1 MYDSVNIRYGQPT
14 AQIQSICQYHNLPD
28 LFLKF
33 TLKTYPTI
41 DIPLACQSKLT
52 TCTAIF
58 FVADWNI
65 LNNVQLDRRGRHEG
79 LNNNQWPLSS
89 VKSIKIVCINKERL
103 FQPSR
108 SLSMFDAHDRSMTSL
123 KIYQLL
129 PLVSVNTQRSSQLD
143 RKLTNNKLLPSSQK
157 KM

>member
-1 MYDSVNIRYGQPT
+1 MFDSVNIRYGQPT

-28 LFLKF
+28 PFLKF

-52 TCTAIF
+52 TCTAILL
-58 FVADWNI
+58 VADWNI
-65 LNNVQLDRRGRHEG
+65 LNNVQLERHEN
-79 LNNNQWPLSS
+79 LNNNQWSLSS
-89 VKSIKIVCINKERL
+89 IKSIKIVCMNKERHFFYENKERH

-108 SLSMFDAHDRSMTSL
+108 SLFMFDAHDRSMTGL

-129 PLVSVNTQRSSQLD
+129 PLVSVNTQRSSQLV
-143 RKLTNNKLLPSSQK
+143 S
-157 KM
+157 

>member
-1 MYDSVNIRYGQPT
+1 MFDSVNIRYGQPT

-28 LFLKF
+28 PFLKF

-52 TCTAIF
+52 TCTAILL
-58 FVADWNI
+58 VADWNI
-65 LNNVQLDRRGRHEG
+65 LNNVQLERHEN
-79 LNNNQWPLSS
+79 LNNNQWSLSS
-89 VKSIKIVCINKERL
+89 IKSIKIVCMNKERH

-108 SLSMFDAHDRSMTSL
+108 SLFMFDAHDRSMTGL

-129 PLVSVNTQRSSQLD
+129 PLVSVNTQRSSQLV
-143 RKLTNNKLLPSSQK
+143 S
-157 KM
+157 